1 MSPKKHSWRYARPG
15 PKHVA
20 DEWVQRETWGSSFP
34 TCINGIEQSPINIVT
49 SEAIPMKSLPEIS
62 TDIDAAPHYV
72 SNTGSGFQLFE
83 TTPTESMI
91 ANGTFID
98 TIEGSSKG
106 ESWVGGQKFLFYQMH
121 WHTPSENTIDG
132 RSFPLE
138 ASCCTT
144 HEHDHLSDHTSSLSQ
159 AHFVHQL
166 DDPMLVGTPPWL
178 TPLLEPTS
186 VRRGTESVRD

>member
-1 MSPKKHSWRYARPG
+1 
-15 PKHVA
+15 
-20 DEWVQRETWGSSFP
+20 
-34 TCINGIEQSPINIVT
+34 
-49 SEAIPMKSLPEIS
+49 MKSLPEIS

-138 ASCCTT
+138 A
-144 HEHDHLSDHTSSLSQ
+144 
-159 AHFVHQL
+159 HFVHQL
-166 DDPMLVGTPPWL
+166 DDPMLVGTL
-178 TPLLEPTS
+178 HRLAVISLLYEPGPCNAFLDQFWEEFPMVDPHPSGSTAPDES
-186 VRRGTESVRD
+186 APCTNHQPSGARLPAALCRRSQRL